1 MSTPIL
7 FIFPRSKG
15 CALSSARMS
24 FLLLVLLLLLLLQ
37 SLEGST
43 PESTGVALWLNY
55 ARPVSSS
62 FSAAFGAISTL
73 SCPNHTAFEP
83 TGRACQELSDGFA
96 GMLGRRPALVA
107 QDASEYRGGKGGGG
121 PGTVTLVAAPT
132 ADSPA
137 MAAAPFVA
145 MAPWPP
151 EPEAEGWVLEGS
163 SRAPGGIT
171 VTSRS
176 GAGVLYG
183 AFRLLHLVR
192 REAQELLVGE
202 GEGEGVGPGVGVPG
216 GTKAAAG
223 NPPGAPPMAPPW
235 IRSAPASPLRA
246 WNLWDNRDRSVER
259 GYAGKSV
266 FQYEK
271 LPETMLPRYR
281 DYARLLASTGVNVIV
296 WDNVNACGNDN
307 QYMLN
312 ASVIV
317 AMQPLVALF
326 YDYGVR
332 SFVVPCYSSPIEV
345 GGLATADPFDESVSE
360 WWARTAA
367 TIQETWEGGI
377 AASEAGEA
385 GHRPFAFGGF
395 LLKADCEGEPGPG
408 TYKRTELEGANA
420 MADALA
426 PVGAVAIWR
435 AFAHPPSGEDQAL
448 YQFNL
453 FEAWNKPNATRPN
466 VVLQCKNGPFD
477 FQVREPVH
485 SLFGHLT
492 NVNLILEFQA
502 TQEYVHW
509 RGRRRIRR

>member
-1 MSTPIL
+1 MP
-7 FIFPRSKG
+7 P
-15 CALSSARMS
+15 
-24 FLLLVLLLLLLLQ
+24 LVLALLLLLLP

-55 ARPVSSS
+55 ARPVSST
-62 FSAAFGAISTL
+62 FLAAFGAISTIA
-73 SCPNHTAFEP
+73 CPNHTAFEP

-96 GMLGRRPALVA
+96 GMLGRRPALLA
-107 QDASEYRGGKGGGG
+107 QDASEYRGGEGGAG

-132 ADSPA
+132 
-137 MAAAPFVA
+137 APFVA

-192 REAQELLVGE
+192 REAPELLVGE
-202 GEGEGVGPGVGVPG
+202 GEGPGEGE
-216 GTKAAAG
+216 AAKT
-223 NPPGAPPMAPPW
+223 PPGASPMAPPS

-259 GYAGKSV
+259 GYAGQSV

-332 SFVVPCYSSPIEV
+332 SFVVPCYSSPIKV
-345 GGLATADPFDESVSE
+345 GGLATADPFDKSVSE

-377 AASEAGEA
+377 AVSEAGGA
-385 GHRPFAFGGF
+385 TGHRPFAFGGF

-435 AFAHPPSGEDQAL
+435 AFAHPPRGEDQAE
-448 YQFNL
+448 YQFKL
-453 FEAWNKPNATRPN
+453 FESWNKPNATRPN

-492 NVNLILEFQA
+492 NVNLIVEFQA
-502 TQEYVHW
+502 TQEYVH
-509 RGRRRIRR
+509 